1 MSSSWFQ
8 ILKGV
13 VILSHTSQ
21 SSSSSSLTLIA
32 PAFVNDG
39 NWHSLSLITTPT
51 WAELSIDSGRVSVSA
66 NITVSIQS
74 AEILV
79 GGAISP
85 VGVVRGLDGCLQ
97 ELVINDIPYPMMTS
111 SSSPTTY
118 DLSEVGVAQGC
129 SGGDLCSSAHCPID
143 SICTNVWQDVTCS
156 CGVEERPLNNQCQNP
171 CILSDYCNFLGTAAC
186 IISGNSELL
195 VIIIHV
201 N

>member
-1 MSSSWFQ
+1 M
-8 ILKGV
+8 
-13 VILSHTSQ
+13 VILSHTSP

-39 NWHSLSLITTPT
+39 NWHSLSIITTPK

-66 NITVSIQS
+66 NITVSMQS

-79 GGAISP
+79 GGAIST

-97 ELVINDIPYPMMTS
+97 ELVINNIPYPVVTS

-118 DLSEVGVAQGC
+118 GLSEVGVAQGC

-143 SICTNVWQDVTCS
+143 SSCTNIWQDVTCA
-156 CGVEERPLNNQCQNP
+156 CDGMDDRPIDNQCQNP
-171 CILSDYCNFLGTAAC
+171 CTLWDNCNLNGIAVC
-186 IISGNSELL
+186 VISGNSELL
-195 VIIIHV
+195 VS
-201 N
+201 